1 MGAFHIMKNIE
12 HIIEG
17 FKGRI
22 FTVTFTKKDGTIR
35 KMNCRMGVTKY
46 LKGGKCTLDKNKY
59 IIVFDMQNNAY
70 RAVNKETILDIK
82 GA

>member
-1 MGAFHIMKNIE
+1 MSIE

-22 FTVTFTKKDGTIR
+22 FTVTFTKKDGSIR

-46 LKGGKCTLDKNKY
+46 LKNVKCTLDKNKY

-70 RAVNKETILDIK
+70 RAVNKETILEIK

>member
-1 MGAFHIMKNIE
+1 MNYE

-22 FTVTFTKKDGTIR
+22 FTVTFVKKDGSIR
-35 KMNCRMGVTKY
+35 KMNCRMGVTKF
-46 LKGGKCTLDKNKY
+46 LKGGKRTTDPNKY

-70 RAVNKETILDIK
+70 RAVNKETILEIK

>member
-1 MGAFHIMKNIE
+1 MKNIE
-12 HIIEG
+12 HIIAG

-35 KMNCRMGVTKY
+35 VMNCRMGVTKY
-46 LKGGKCTLDKNKY
+46 LKGGKRTTDPDKY
-59 IIVFDMQNNAY
+59 LIVFDMQNNAY
-70 RAVNKETILDIK
+70 RAVNKETILSIK

>member
-1 MGAFHIMKNIE
+1 MNFE

-22 FTVTFTKKDGTIR
+22 FTVTFVKKDGSIR
-35 KMNCRMGVTKY
+35 KMNCRTGVTKY
-46 LKGGKCTLDKNKY
+46 LKGGKCTLDKNKF

-70 RAVNKETILDIK
+70 RAVNKETIIEIR

>member
-1 MGAFHIMKNIE
+1 MNYE

-22 FTVTFTKKDGTIR
+22 FTVTFVKKDGSIR
-35 KMNCRMGVTKY
+35 KMNCRTGVTKF
-46 LKGGKCTLDKNKY
+46 LKGGKRTTDPNKY

-70 RAVNKETILDIK
+70 RAVNKETILEIK

>member
-1 MGAFHIMKNIE
+1 MNYE

-22 FTVTFTKKDGTIR
+22 LTVTFVKKDGSIR
-35 KMNCRMGVTKY
+35 KMNCRTGVTKF
-46 LKGGKCTLDKNKY
+46 LKGGKRTTDPNKY

-70 RAVNKETILDIK
+70 RAVNKETILEIK

>member
-1 MGAFHIMKNIE
+1 MNIE
-12 HIIEG
+12 HIIAG